1 MPSEYDKRH
10 FSPNKN
16 FYVDKNGRLEK
27 PEVSFTAKRY
37 KDELLIRDLQDIKKA
52 KRPYFSRD
60 QVCDEMYFKQ
70 EKRKF

>member
-37 KDELLIRDLQDIKKA
+37 KDELLIRDL
-52 KRPYFSRD
+52 
-60 QVCDEMYFKQ
+60 
-70 EKRKF
+70 